1 MTEVQQQAER
11 WVAKAGLAV
20 AILTLL
26 GGAAGIIA
34 TVALY
39 QGRIEERVQQ
49 VDKRLDRI
57 EDKLDRALPVIATS
71 HPPAAS
77 QVARHKE
84 P

>member
-1 MTEVQQQAER
+1 MSVQEEADR

-57 EDKLDRALPVIATS
+57 EAKLDHALPAIAS
-71 HPPAAS
+71 HPAPAS
-77 QVARHKE
+77 NVATKA